1 MLMLFK
7 VSDPTSRVR
16 LGLLRRFG
24 FGEFREAV
32 GCELPEDAV
41 ATRFPDM
48 VLFGGLTL
56 LFVCGGGLSPLA
68 FWDNLLQ
75 FSALVD
81 DFLLLGMTCLFLNPQ
96 RTRFTFRFFGC

>member
-1 MLMLFK
+1 MLMPLK

-48 VLFGGLTL
+48 VLFGGFTR

-68 FWDNLLQ
+68 FWDNLLR
-75 FSALVD
+75 FSALVV
-81 DFLLLGMTCLFLNPQ
+81 DFLLLGMTCLY
-96 RTRFTFRFFGC
+96 

>member
-1 MLMLFK
+1 MPFK

-24 FGEFREAV
+24 FGKFREAV

-48 VLFGGLTL
+48 VLFGGFSL
-56 LFVCGGGLSPLA
+56 LFACGGGLSPLA
-68 FWDNLLQ
+68 FLANLLR
-75 FSALVD
+75 FSALFD
-81 DFLLLGMTCLFLNPQ
+81 DFLLLGMTCLEPGLPFWVLSPAQ
-96 RTRFTFRFFGC
+96 P

>member
-1 MLMLFK
+1 MPFK
-7 VSDPTSRVR
+7 VADPTSRVR

-24 FGEFREAV
+24 FGELHEAV

-68 FWDNLLQ
+68 FWDNLLRC
-75 FSALVD
+75 SALVD
-81 DFLLLGMTCLFLNPQ
+81 DVLLVGMICLF
-96 RTRFTFRFFGC
+96 

>member
-1 MLMLFK
+1 MMPFK
-7 VSDPTSRVR
+7 VSDTTSRVR

-41 ATRFPDM
+41 ATRVPDK

-68 FWDNLLQ
+68 FWDNLLR
-75 FSALVD
+75 FSAVVD
-81 DFLLLGMTCLFLNPQ
+81 DLLLLGMTCLF
-96 RTRFTFRFFGC
+96 